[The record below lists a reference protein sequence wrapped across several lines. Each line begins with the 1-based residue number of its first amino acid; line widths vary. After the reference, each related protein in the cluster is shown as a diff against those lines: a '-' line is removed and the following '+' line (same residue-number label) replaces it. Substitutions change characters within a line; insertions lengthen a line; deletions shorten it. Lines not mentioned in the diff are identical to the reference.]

1 MSKYI
6 PVIGLEV
13 HCELKSN
20 SKNFSTGKNGNGDVN
35 TNLSVVDIGYPGI
48 LPCVN
53 KEAVKKSIMVA
64 LALNSTVPEKLT
76 FDRKNYYYPD
86 LPKGYQITQ
95 FHNPIGTNGFVMI
108 NVDGVH
114 KKIDIHDTHL
124 EEDTANMDHLS
135 TYSLIDYN
143 RACVPLLET
152 VSEPCISSSKEA
164 IAYLEALRNIFLY
177 LDASDARADLG
188 QIRVDVNVSMKKEG
202 DSKLGTR
209 TEMKNINSFSTVK
222 EVIDVEIK
230 RQTEI
235 LEAGG
240 IIKQETRRY
249 DEASKTTVSMRE
261 KSDAIDYKY
270 YIEPNI
276 PPIKLREEFINDIK
290 KNMPVL
296 EYERKCKYID
306 EYGISYIDASTLTK
320 DKKLSDYFESVIS
333 YGSNPKETSNVVVG
347 FLLGYLNKNYKDIAD
362 INIEPKD
369 FSEIIKM
376 MSDGKISNKQVKDIF
391 TKALDEDKNV
401 LEVAKSIGT
410 QISDKEEIRK
420 NLCEQIEV
428 YLEYMEHY
436 YVKDKMKSLRWM
448 YRYPLC
454 ILTAL
459 LTVLTQSTLVFGM
472 CFAGVLLVEKY
483 NKDELNDFN
492 SRITFDG
499 GTPVTLFIKN
509 GEEKTTATRIIGDV
523 SSEKII
529 DKLKKNDFIK

>member
-20 SKNFSTGKNGNGDVN
+20 SKNFSSSKNGLGLGEVN
-35 TNLSVVDIGYPGI
+35 TNLSVIDIGYPGI

-64 LALNSTVPEKLT
+64 LALNSTVPERLV

-114 KKIDIHDTHL
+114 KRIDIHDTHL

-135 TYSLIDYN
+135 NYSLIDYN

-152 VSEPCISSSKEA
+152 VTEPCISSSKEA

-177 LDASDARADLG
+177 LDVSDARADLG

-202 DSKLGTR
+202 DSKLGIR

-222 EVIDVEIK
+222 EVIETEIK

-240 IIKQETRRY
+240 VIEQETRRY
-249 DEASKTTVSMRE
+249 DEASKTTVSMRG

-276 PPIKLREEFINDIK
+276 PPIRLREEFINEIK
-290 KNMPVL
+290 NSMPVL
-296 EYERKCKYID
+296 EYERKCKYTN

-320 DKKLSDYFESVIS
+320 DKKLSDYFESIIS
-333 YGSNPKETSNVVVG
+333 YGASPRDASNVLVG

-401 LEVAKSIGT
+401 LEIAKSIGM

-420 NLCEQIEV
+420 IINEV
-428 YLEYMEHY
+428 FNENPKVIDDFKSGKNVNGFIMGLI
-436 YVKDKMKSLRWM
+436 MKKTSGKVN
-448 YRYPLC
+448 P
-454 ILTAL
+454 
-459 LTVLTQSTLVFGM
+459 
-472 CFAGVLLVEKY
+472 GVTNMVLVE
-483 NKDELNDFN
+483 E
-492 SRITFDG
+492 
-499 GTPVTLFIKN
+499 
-509 GEEKTTATRIIGDV
+509 
-523 SSEKII
+523 
-529 DKLKKNDFIK
+529 LKKL

>member
-48 LPCVN
+48 LPFAN

-64 LALNSTVPEKLT
+64 LALNCKVPEKLI

-95 FHNPIGTNGFVMI
+95 FNNPIGINGYIMI
-108 NVDGVH
+108 NVDGTD
-114 KKIDIHDTHL
+114 KRIDIHDTHL

-143 RACVPLLET
+143 RAGVPLLET
-152 VSEPCISSSKEA
+152 VTEPCIGSSKEA

-177 LDASDARADLG
+177 LDVSDARADLG
-188 QIRVDVNVSMKKEG
+188 QIRVDVNVSMKKEE
-202 DSKLGTR
+202 DTELGTR
-209 TEMKNINSFSTVK
+209 VEMKNINSFSTVK
-222 EVIDVEIK
+222 EVIEVEIK

-240 IIKQETRRY
+240 IIEQETRRY
-249 DEASKTTVSMRE
+249 DEANKTTVFMRG

-270 YIEPNI
+270 YTEPNI

-296 EYERKCKYID
+296 EYERKNTYMN
-306 EYGISYIDASTLTK
+306 EYGISNIDASTLTK
-320 DKKLSDYFESVIS
+320 DKKLSDYFESIIS
-333 YGSNPKETSNVVVG
+333 YDSNPKDTSNVVVG

-376 MSDGKISNKQVKDIF
+376 MTDGKISNKQVKDIF
-391 TKALDEDKNV
+391 TKALDEDKSV
-401 LEVAKSIGT
+401 LEIAKSIGT

-420 NLCEQIEV
+420 IINEV
-428 YLEYMEHY
+428 FDENSKVIDDFKSGKNVNGFIMGLIMKKTSGKVNPGVTNMVLEE
-436 YVKDKMKSLRWM
+436 
-448 YRYPLC
+448 
-454 ILTAL
+454 
-459 LTVLTQSTLVFGM
+459 
-472 CFAGVLLVEKY
+472 
-483 NKDELNDFN
+483 ELN
-492 SRITFDG
+492 
-499 GTPVTLFIKN
+499 
-509 GEEKTTATRIIGDV
+509 
-523 SSEKII
+523 
-529 DKLKKNDFIK
+529 KL

>member
-48 LPCVN
+48 LPFAN

-64 LALNSTVPEKLT
+64 LALNSTVPEKLI

-95 FHNPIGTNGFVMI
+95 FNNPIGINGYIMI
-108 NVDGVH
+108 NVDGTD
-114 KKIDIHDTHL
+114 KRIDIHDTHL

-143 RACVPLLET
+143 RAGVPLLET
-152 VSEPCISSSKEA
+152 VTEPCIGSSKEA

-177 LDASDARADLG
+177 LDVSDARADLG
-188 QIRVDVNVSMKKEG
+188 QIRVDVNVSMKKEE
-202 DSKLGTR
+202 DTELGTR
-209 TEMKNINSFSTVK
+209 VEMKNINSFSTVK
-222 EVIDVEIK
+222 EVIEVEIK

-240 IIKQETRRY
+240 IIEQETRRY
-249 DEASKTTVSMRE
+249 DEANKTTVFMRG

-270 YIEPNI
+270 YTEPNI

-296 EYERKCKYID
+296 EYERKNTYIN
-306 EYGISYIDASTLTK
+306 EYGISNIDASTLTK
-320 DKKLSDYFESVIS
+320 DKKLSDYFESIIS
-333 YGSNPKETSNVVVG
+333 YGSNPKDTSNVVVG

-376 MSDGKISNKQVKDIF
+376 MTDGKISNKQVKDIF
-391 TKALDEDKNV
+391 TKALDEDKSV
-401 LEVAKSIGT
+401 LEIAKSIGT

-420 NLCEQIEV
+420 IINEV
-428 YLEYMEHY
+428 FDDNSKVIDDFKSGKNVNGFIMGLIMKKTSGKVNPGVTNMVLEE
-436 YVKDKMKSLRWM
+436 
-448 YRYPLC
+448 
-454 ILTAL
+454 
-459 LTVLTQSTLVFGM
+459 
-472 CFAGVLLVEKY
+472 
-483 NKDELNDFN
+483 ELN
-492 SRITFDG
+492 
-499 GTPVTLFIKN
+499 
-509 GEEKTTATRIIGDV
+509 
-523 SSEKII
+523 
-529 DKLKKNDFIK
+529 KL

>member
-48 LPCVN
+48 LPFAN

-64 LALNSTVPEKLT
+64 LALNCKVPEKLI

-95 FHNPIGTNGFVMI
+95 FNNPIGINGYIMI
-108 NVDGVH
+108 NVDGTD
-114 KKIDIHDTHL
+114 KRIDIHDTHL

-143 RACVPLLET
+143 RAGVPLLET
-152 VSEPCISSSKEA
+152 VTEPCIGSSKEA

-177 LDASDARADLG
+177 LDVSDARADLG
-188 QIRVDVNVSMKKEG
+188 QIRVDVNVSMKKEE
-202 DSKLGTR
+202 DTELGTR
-209 TEMKNINSFSTVK
+209 VEMKNINSFSTVK
-222 EVIDVEIK
+222 EVIEVEIK

-240 IIKQETRRY
+240 IIEQETRRY
-249 DEASKTTVSMRE
+249 DEANKTTVFMRG

-270 YIEPNI
+270 YTEPNI

-296 EYERKCKYID
+296 EYERKNTYMN
-306 EYGISYIDASTLTK
+306 EYGISNIDASTLTK
-320 DKKLSDYFESVIS
+320 DKKLSDYFESIIS
-333 YGSNPKETSNVVVG
+333 YGSNPKDTSNVVVG

-391 TKALDEDKNV
+391 TKALDEDKRV
-401 LEVAKSIGT
+401 LEIAKSIGA

-420 NLCEQIEV
+420 IINEV
-428 YLEYMEHY
+428 FDENSKVIDDFKSGKNVNGFIMGLIMKKTSGKVNPGVTNMVLEE
-436 YVKDKMKSLRWM
+436 
-448 YRYPLC
+448 
-454 ILTAL
+454 
-459 LTVLTQSTLVFGM
+459 
-472 CFAGVLLVEKY
+472 
-483 NKDELNDFN
+483 ELN
-492 SRITFDG
+492 
-499 GTPVTLFIKN
+499 
-509 GEEKTTATRIIGDV
+509 
-523 SSEKII
+523 
-529 DKLKKNDFIK
+529 KL

>member
-20 SKNFSTGKNGNGDVN
+20 SKNFSSSKNGLGLGDVN
-35 TNLSVVDIGYPGI
+35 TNLSVIDIGYPGI
-48 LPCVN
+48 LPVVN

-64 LALNSTVPEKLT
+64 LALNCRVPEKLV

-114 KKIDIHDTHL
+114 KRIDIHDTHL

-143 RACVPLLET
+143 RAGVPLLET
-152 VSEPCISSSKEA
+152 VTEPCISSSKEA

-177 LDASDARADLG
+177 LDVSDARADLG
-188 QIRVDVNVSMKKEG
+188 QIRVDVNVSMKKE
-202 DSKLGTR
+202 DDDKLGTKV
-209 TEMKNINSFSTVK
+209 EMKNINSFSTVK
-222 EVIDVEIK
+222 EVIEVEIK

-235 LEAGG
+235 LEVGG
-240 IIKQETRRY
+240 VIEQETRRY

-276 PPIKLREEFINDIK
+276 PPIRLREEFINDIK
-290 KNMPVL
+290 NNMPVL
-296 EYERKCKYID
+296 EYERKCKYTN

-320 DKKLSDYFESVIS
+320 DKKLSDYFDNIVS
-333 YGSNPKETSNVVVG
+333 YGSNPKETANIVVG
-347 FLLGYLNKNYKDIAD
+347 FLLGYLNKNFMTISDID
-362 INIEPKD
+362 ISSKD
-369 FSEIIKM
+369 FSDIIKM

-391 TKALDEDKNV
+391 TKALDENKNI
-401 LEVAKSIGT
+401 LDVAKSIGT
-410 QISDKEEIRK
+410 QISDKEEIRRIVNEVFNDNPKVIDDYKAGK
-420 NLCEQIEV
+420 NVNGFIMGLI
-428 YLEYMEHY
+428 
-436 YVKDKMKSLRWM
+436 MKKTSGKVNPGVTNM
-448 YRYPLC
+448 
-454 ILTAL
+454 
-459 LTVLTQSTLVFGM
+459 VL
-472 CFAGVLLVEKY
+472 
-483 NKDELNDFN
+483 N
-492 SRITFDG
+492 
-499 GTPVTLFIKN
+499 
-509 GEEKTTATRIIGDV
+509 EE
-523 SSEKII
+523 
-529 DKLKKNDFIK
+529 LKKL

>member
-48 LPCVN
+48 LPFAN

-64 LALNSTVPEKLT
+64 LALNCKVPEKLI

-95 FHNPIGTNGFVMI
+95 FNNPIGINGYIMI
-108 NVDGVH
+108 NVDGTD
-114 KKIDIHDTHL
+114 KRIDIHDTHL

-135 TYSLIDYN
+135 NYSLIDYN
-143 RACVPLLET
+143 RAGVPLLET
-152 VSEPCISSSKEA
+152 VTEPCIGSSKEA

-177 LDASDARADLG
+177 LDVSDARADLG
-188 QIRVDVNVSMKKEG
+188 QIRVDVNVSMKKEE
-202 DSKLGTR
+202 DTELGTR
-209 TEMKNINSFSTVK
+209 VEMKNINSFSTVK
-222 EVIDVEIK
+222 EVIEVEIK

-240 IIKQETRRY
+240 IIEQETRRY
-249 DEASKTTVSMRE
+249 DEANKTTVFMRG

-270 YIEPNI
+270 YTEPNI

-296 EYERKCKYID
+296 EYERKNTYMN
-306 EYGISYIDASTLTK
+306 EYGISNIDASTLTK
-320 DKKLSDYFESVIS
+320 DKKLSDYFESIIS
-333 YGSNPKETSNVVVG
+333 YGSNPKDTSNVVVG

-376 MSDGKISNKQVKDIF
+376 MTDGKISNKQVKDIF
-391 TKALDEDKNV
+391 TKALDEDKSV
-401 LEVAKSIGT
+401 LEIAKSIGT

-420 NLCEQIEV
+420 IINEV
-428 YLEYMEHY
+428 FDENSKVIDDFKSGKNVNGFIMGLIMKKTSGKVNPGVTNMVLEE
-436 YVKDKMKSLRWM
+436 
-448 YRYPLC
+448 
-454 ILTAL
+454 
-459 LTVLTQSTLVFGM
+459 
-472 CFAGVLLVEKY
+472 
-483 NKDELNDFN
+483 ELN
-492 SRITFDG
+492 
-499 GTPVTLFIKN
+499 
-509 GEEKTTATRIIGDV
+509 
-523 SSEKII
+523 
-529 DKLKKNDFIK
+529 KL

>member
-48 LPCVN
+48 LPFAN

-64 LALNSTVPEKLT
+64 LALNSTVPEKLI

-95 FHNPIGTNGFVMI
+95 FNNPIGINGYIMI
-108 NVDGVH
+108 NVDGTD
-114 KKIDIHDTHL
+114 KRIDIHDTHL

-143 RACVPLLET
+143 RAGVPLLET
-152 VSEPCISSSKEA
+152 VTEPCIGSSKEA

-177 LDASDARADLG
+177 LDVSDARADLG
-188 QIRVDVNVSMKKEG
+188 QIRVDVNVSMKREE
-202 DSKLGTR
+202 DTELGTR
-209 TEMKNINSFSTVK
+209 VEMKNINSFSTVK
-222 EVIDVEIK
+222 EVIEVEIK

-240 IIKQETRRY
+240 IIEQETRRY
-249 DEASKTTVSMRE
+249 DEANKTTVFMRG

-270 YIEPNI
+270 YTEPNI

-296 EYERKCKYID
+296 EYERKNTYMN
-306 EYGISYIDASTLTK
+306 EYGISNIDASTLTK
-320 DKKLSDYFESVIS
+320 DKKLSDYFESIIS
-333 YGSNPKETSNVVVG
+333 YGSNPKDTSNVVVG

-376 MSDGKISNKQVKDIF
+376 MTDGKISNKQVKDIF
-391 TKALDEDKNV
+391 TKALDEDKSV
-401 LEVAKSIGT
+401 LEIAKSIGT

-420 NLCEQIEV
+420 IINEV
-428 YLEYMEHY
+428 FDENSKVIDDFKSGKNVNGFIMGLIMKKTSGKVNPGVTNMVLEE
-436 YVKDKMKSLRWM
+436 
-448 YRYPLC
+448 
-454 ILTAL
+454 
-459 LTVLTQSTLVFGM
+459 
-472 CFAGVLLVEKY
+472 
-483 NKDELNDFN
+483 ELN
-492 SRITFDG
+492 
-499 GTPVTLFIKN
+499 
-509 GEEKTTATRIIGDV
+509 
-523 SSEKII
+523 
-529 DKLKKNDFIK
+529 KL

>member
-48 LPCVN
+48 LPFAN

-64 LALNSTVPEKLT
+64 LALNCKVPEKLI

-95 FHNPIGTNGFVMI
+95 FNNPIGINGYIMI
-108 NVDGVH
+108 NVDGTD
-114 KKIDIHDTHL
+114 KRIDIHDTHL

-143 RACVPLLET
+143 RAGVPLLET
-152 VSEPCISSSKEA
+152 VTEPCIGSSKEA

-177 LDASDARADLG
+177 LDVSDARADLG
-188 QIRVDVNVSMKKEG
+188 QIRVDVNVSMKKEE
-202 DSKLGTR
+202 DTELGTR
-209 TEMKNINSFSTVK
+209 VEMKNINSFSTVK
-222 EVIDVEIK
+222 EVIEVEIK

-240 IIKQETRRY
+240 IIEQETRRY
-249 DEASKTTVSMRE
+249 DEANKTTVFMRG

-270 YIEPNI
+270 YTEPNI

-296 EYERKCKYID
+296 EYERKNTYMN
-306 EYGISYIDASTLTK
+306 EYGISNIDASTLTK
-320 DKKLSDYFESVIS
+320 DKKLSDYFESIIS
-333 YGSNPKETSNVVVG
+333 YGSNPKDTSNVVVG

-376 MSDGKISNKQVKDIF
+376 MTDGKISNKQVKDIF
-391 TKALDEDKNV
+391 TKALDEDKSV
-401 LEVAKSIGT
+401 LEIAKSIGT

-420 NLCEQIEV
+420 IINEV
-428 YLEYMEHY
+428 FDENSKVIDDFKSGKNVNGFIMGLI
-436 YVKDKMKSLRWM
+436 MKKTSGKVNPGVTNM
-448 YRYPLC
+448 
-454 ILTAL
+454 
-459 LTVLTQSTLVFGM
+459 VLG
-472 CFAGVLLVEKY
+472 E
-483 NKDELNDFN
+483 ELN
-492 SRITFDG
+492 
-499 GTPVTLFIKN
+499 
-509 GEEKTTATRIIGDV
+509 
-523 SSEKII
+523 
-529 DKLKKNDFIK
+529 KL

>member
-48 LPCVN
+48 LPFAN

-64 LALNSTVPEKLT
+64 LALNCKVPEKLI

-95 FHNPIGTNGFVMI
+95 FNNPIGINGYIMI
-108 NVDGVH
+108 NVDGTD
-114 KKIDIHDTHL
+114 KRIDIHDTHL

-143 RACVPLLET
+143 RAGVPLLET
-152 VSEPCISSSKEA
+152 VTEPCIGSSKEA

-177 LDASDARADLG
+177 LDVSDARADLG
-188 QIRVDVNVSMKKEG
+188 QIRVDVNVSMKKEE
-202 DSKLGTR
+202 DTELGTR
-209 TEMKNINSFSTVK
+209 VEMKNINSFSTVK
-222 EVIDVEIK
+222 EVIEVEIK

-240 IIKQETRRY
+240 IIEQETRRY
-249 DEASKTTVSMRE
+249 DEANKTTVFMRG

-270 YIEPNI
+270 YTEPNI

-296 EYERKCKYID
+296 EYERKNTYMN
-306 EYGISYIDASTLTK
+306 EYGISNIDASTLTK
-320 DKKLSDYFESVIS
+320 DKKLSDYFESIIS
-333 YGSNPKETSNVVVG
+333 YGSNPKDTSNVVVG

-362 INIEPKD
+362 INIEPKY

-376 MSDGKISNKQVKDIF
+376 MTDGKISNKQVKDIF
-391 TKALDEDKNV
+391 TKALDENKSV
-401 LEVAKSIGT
+401 LEIAKSIGT

-420 NLCEQIEV
+420 IINEV
-428 YLEYMEHY
+428 FDENSKVIDDFKSGKNVNGFIMGLIMKKTSGKVNPGVTNMVLEE
-436 YVKDKMKSLRWM
+436 
-448 YRYPLC
+448 
-454 ILTAL
+454 
-459 LTVLTQSTLVFGM
+459 
-472 CFAGVLLVEKY
+472 
-483 NKDELNDFN
+483 ELN
-492 SRITFDG
+492 
-499 GTPVTLFIKN
+499 
-509 GEEKTTATRIIGDV
+509 
-523 SSEKII
+523 
-529 DKLKKNDFIK
+529 KL